1 MKILKTLCSMLCRLH
16 CTRGPLLEEHRVTPL
31 LHLNGFVKILNI
43 LNTTFVF
50 TANVR

>member
-1 MKILKTLCSMLCRLH
+1 MKNLKTLCTMLSRLH
-16 CTRGPLLEEHRVTPL
+16 CTRGPLLEEHRFTPL

-50 TANVR
+50 AANVR